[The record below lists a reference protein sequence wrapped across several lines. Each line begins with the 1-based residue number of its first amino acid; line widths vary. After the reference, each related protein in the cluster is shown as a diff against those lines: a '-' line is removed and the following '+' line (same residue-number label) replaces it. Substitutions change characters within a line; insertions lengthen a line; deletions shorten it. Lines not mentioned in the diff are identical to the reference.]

1 MMLRQVKF
9 LRELIANEPSHRAI
23 GETAEFFSRAEGIGT
38 IQGARVA
45 YAPRDFVAARNLLTS
60 RGFETAAAGQLV
72 PRSQVQPG
80 ESEKWGSLRVSE
92 GMVAVVPLGL
102 AGLQIPVGSML
113 CTDVRKALAL
123 PYEVLV
129 FCENLEP
136 MMLLQ
141 TYRWLAGFL
150 KGRPAMALFRG
161 APGGESRTDAAR
173 YFRADAAHELLRL
186 DHRPVLALFD
196 FDPKG
201 LSMAASVP
209 RREALCLPPWPSLEA
224 AVKAHRRKDLYFGNV
239 VEVRQ
244 HLMAQPKG
252 SDIGRAWG
260 LMNTLELG
268 LDQEHFPVE

>member
-23 GETAEFFSRAEGIGT
+23 GETAEFFARAEGIGT

-60 RGFETAAAGQLV
+60 RGFEAASTGQLV

-102 AGLQIPVGSML
+102 AGLQIPAGSML

-161 APGGESRTDAAR
+161 AQGISAPMRRMSCSDWTTGPCWPCSTLTPRASPWLRRCPGVKPCVSRRGPAWK
-173 YFRADAAHELLRL
+173 
-186 DHRPVLALFD
+186 RP
-196 FDPKG
+196 
-201 LSMAASVP
+201 
-209 RREALCLPPWPSLEA
+209 
-224 AVKAHRRKDLYFGNV
+224 
-239 VEVRQ
+239 
-244 HLMAQPKG
+244 
-252 SDIGRAWG
+252 
-260 LMNTLELG
+260 
-268 LDQEHFPVE
+268 